1 MDINGKFKKFY
12 KGRGL
17 ILSCIFVF
25 VLAFLVRVAAIN
37 VKQDLFIDEVY
48 TTQIANYN
56 PYFEGVAVP
65 LPSGMQETGYN
76 IKQKILAINPSFK
89 DTINDII
96 NLHTYTRDTPHS
108 NFYYTLYRLW
118 FNGWNEFNLKK
129 FITHGASLNLIFF
142 AGSFLYLY
150 KILKRLF
157 QNNSVLVPFGLFTTF
172 MSTAAITNTTFIR
185 PYALQEMFFLIL
197 TYTTI
202 KYWDY
207 IADKE
212 HRYKILDVFTLGLTI
227 GLTLLTG
234 YYSIALIGFFA
245 LLLLY
250 RTIKLKNFDALRFFI
265 TTMFAAGLIVFL
277 LYPGICFVLFS
288 YRAKETYNAFSQI
301 DNIGLIIKYTPIII
315 LRYLFSIPLIA
326 TIIYY
331 LRKCKFIDNTN
342 KYFKLAAILMFIG
355 ILWSIFILY
364 VAPYKNIRYIMPA
377 TALIMLIFPLIA
389 SCLKVKKWFITI
401 VSAILVLNIFIAI
414 SDFVGLNFRKYIPI
428 PPKIEFLT
436 NIEKNNFIFLENQDI
451 PVYIIQYGMQSPGAI
466 FTQFA
471 DKQIYYITNE
481 TPQNIPYTH
490 FYVIR
495 RTGKTQFP
503 QKNFPANY
511 ILINTQTF
519 KYDYFACDEFIKF

>member
-1 MDINGKFKKFY
+1 MDNLKNFIRSK
-12 KGRGL
+12 GL

-25 VLAFLVRVAAIN
+25 LIAFFIRVAAIDF
-37 VKQDLFIDEVY
+37 KQDLFIDEVY

-65 LPSGMQETGYN
+65 LQAGMQETGYN
-76 IKQKILAINPSFK
+76 IKQKILALEPSFK
-89 DTINDII
+89 DTISDIV

-118 FNGWNEFNLKK
+118 FNGWGEFNLKK
-129 FITHGASLNLIFF
+129 FIIHGASLNLIFF

-157 QNNSVLVPFGLFTTF
+157 QNDKVLVPFGLFTTF

-212 HRYKILDVFTLGLTI
+212 HKYKIIDVFILGLTI
-227 GLTLLTG
+227 ALTLLTG
-234 YYSIALIGFFA
+234 YYSVALIGLYT

-250 RTIKLKNFDALRFFI
+250 RTIKLKNYDALRFFI
-265 TTMFAAGLIVFL
+265 TTMCATGLIVFL

-288 YRAKETYNAFSQI
+288 YRAKEAYNAFSQI
-301 DNIGLIIKYTPIII
+301 NNIGILVKYTPIII
-315 LRYLFSIPLIA
+315 LRYLFSIPLIV

-331 LRKCKFIDNTN
+331 LRKCKFRENTN
-342 KYFKLAAILMFIG
+342 KYISLASILMFIG
-355 ILWSIFILY
+355 IIWSIFILFL
-364 VAPYKNIRYIMPA
+364 APYKNIRYIMPA
-377 TALIMLIFPLIA
+377 TALVMLIFPLIA
-389 SCLKVKKWFITI
+389 SRLKVKKWFITI
-401 VSAILVLNIFIAI
+401 VSAILILNIFIAI
-414 SDFVGLNFRKYIPI
+414 SEFIGLNFRKYIPI
-428 PPKIEFLT
+428 PPKIEFLS
-436 NIEKNNFIFLENQDI
+436 NIEKDNFIFLENKDL
-451 PVYIIQYGMQSPGAI
+451 PVYIIQYGMQSPGAL
-466 FTQFA
+466 FTQFE
-471 DKQIYYITNE
+471 DKQIYYISNE
-481 TPQNIPYTH
+481 TPQNIPYAH

-495 RTGKTQFP
+495 RTGDTQFP
-503 QKNFPANY
+503 QKKIPGNY
-511 ILINTQTF
+511 ILINTKSF
-519 KYDYFACDEFIKF
+519 KYDHFTCDEFIKF

>member
-1 MDINGKFKKFY
+1 MDNLKNFIRSK
-12 KGRGL
+12 GL

-25 VLAFLVRVAAIN
+25 LIAFLIRVAAIDF
-37 VKQDLFIDEVY
+37 KQDLFIDEVY
-48 TTQIANYN
+48 TTQIANYS
-56 PYFEGVAVP
+56 PYFEGLPVP
-65 LPSGMQETGYN
+65 LETGMQATGYD
-76 IKQKILAINPSFK
+76 IKQKIFALNPSLK
-89 DTINDII
+89 DTISDII

-118 FNGWNEFNLKK
+118 FSGWAEFNLKK

-157 QNNSVLVPFGLFTTF
+157 QNDKVLVPFGLFTTF

-212 HRYKILDVFTLGLTI
+212 HKYKIIDVFTLGLTI

-234 YYSIALIGFFA
+234 YYSIPLIGLYA

-250 RTIKLKNFDALRFFI
+250 RTIKLKNYDALRFFFFF
-265 TTMFAAGLIVFL
+265 MFATGLIVFL

-288 YRAKETYNAFSQI
+288 YRAKEAYNAFSQI
-301 DNIGLIIKYTPIII
+301 NNIGVLVKYTPIII
-315 LRYLFSIPLIA
+315 LRYLFSIPLIV

-331 LRKCKFIDNTN
+331 LRKCNFRENTK
-342 KYFKLAAILMFIG
+342 KYFSLASILMSIG
-355 ILWSIFILY
+355 IIWSIFILFL
-364 VAPYKNIRYIMPA
+364 APYKNIRYIMPA
-377 TALIMLIFPLIA
+377 AALVMLIFPLIA
-389 SCLKVKKWFITI
+389 SRLKVKKWFITI
-401 VSAILVLNIFIAI
+401 VSAILILNIFIAI
-414 SDFVGLNFRKYIPI
+414 SEFIGLNFRKYIPI

-436 NIEKNNFIFLENQDI
+436 NIEKDNFIFLENKDL
-451 PVYIIQYGMQSPGAI
+451 PVYIIQYGMPSPTYAY
-466 FTQFA
+466 TQLG
-471 DKQIYYITNE
+471 DNQKYYVYERNPKT
-481 TPQNIPYTH
+481 IPYKH
-490 FYVIR
+490 FYVLR
-495 RTGKTQFP
+495 MRTDTF
-503 QKNFPANY
+503 FPAEDLPADYTLVNSKRIRSDGYYCEEY
-511 ILINTQTF
+511 IKN
-519 KYDYFACDEFIKF
+519 

>member
-1 MDINGKFKKFY
+1 MENLRNFIRD
-12 KGRGL
+12 RGL

-25 VLAFLVRVAAIN
+25 VLAFLVRVAAIDF
-37 VKQDLFIDEVY
+37 KQDLFIDEIF

-56 PYFEGVAVP
+56 QYFEGTPTP
-65 LPSGMQETGYN
+65 LQPGIIKNGYDL
-76 IKQKILAINPSFK
+76 KQDLLAINPSFK

-118 FNGWNEFNLKK
+118 FNGWSEFNLKK

-150 KILKRLF
+150 KILKRLL
-157 QNNSVLVPFGLFTTF
+157 QNDSILVPFGLFTTF

-234 YYSIALIGFFA
+234 YYSMALIGFFA

-250 RTIKLKNFDALRFFI
+250 RTIKLKNYDALRFFI
-265 TTMFAAGLIVFL
+265 TTMFATGLIVFL
-277 LYPGICFVLFS
+277 LYPGICFVFFS
-288 YRAKETYNAFSQI
+288 YRAKETYNAFG
-301 DNIGLIIKYTPIII
+301 DIKNLSIVMKYVPIII
-315 LRYLFSIPLIA
+315 LRYLFSIPLIVA
-326 TIIYY
+326 IIYY
-331 LRKCKFIDNTN
+331 LRKCKFKDNTN
-342 KYFKLAAILMFIG
+342 KYFKLAAILMSIG
-355 ILWSIFILY
+355 IIWSLFILFL
-364 VAPYKNIRYIMPA
+364 APYKNVRYIMPA

-401 VSAILVLNIFIAI
+401 VSAILILNIFIAVSEFI
-414 SDFVGLNFRKYIPI
+414 GLDFRKYIPI

-436 NIEKNNFIFLENQDI
+436 NIEKNNFIFLEKQDL
-451 PVYIIQYGMQSPGAI
+451 PVYIIQYGMSSPTYAY
-466 FTQFA
+466 TQLA
-471 DKQIYYITNE
+471 DSQKYYIYARN
-481 TPQNIPYTH
+481 PKIIPDNH
-490 FYVIR
+490 FYVLR
-495 RTGKTQFP
+495 MRTDTFFP
-503 QKNFPANY
+503 VEDLPADY
-511 ILINTQTF
+511 ILINS
-519 KYDYFACDEFIKF
+519 KRIRSDGYYCEEYIKF